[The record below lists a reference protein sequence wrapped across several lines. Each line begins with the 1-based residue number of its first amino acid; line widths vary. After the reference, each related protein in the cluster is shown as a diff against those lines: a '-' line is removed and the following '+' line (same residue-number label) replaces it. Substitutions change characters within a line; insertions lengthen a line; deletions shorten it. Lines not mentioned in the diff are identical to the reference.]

1 MAQKWLTGWQ
11 PARSYRVNT
20 LAFWWIS
27 RLHYTAQQSAGRSV
41 RSYQFH
47 YPEIPLRGLHLLNET
62 NIDLGWLLQDD
73 LNKRKY
79 SPNIKKYNYDVHI
92 SNLSMSIHPNY
103 SSNGTPTLLINSLKY
118 CDHEKENPFNCE
130 ADKLLSSLARANLKL
145 VQNFAAP

>member
-20 LAFWWIS
+20 LAFCWIS
-27 RLHYTAQQSAGRSV
+27 RLHYTAQQRAGGTV

-47 YPEIPLRGLHLLNET
+47 YPEIPLQGLHLLNET
-62 NIDLGWLLQDD
+62 NIDLGWLLRDD
-73 LNKRKY
+73 LNTRN
-79 SPNIKKYNYDVHI
+79 SWNIKKSNICSVVHI

-118 CDHEKENPFNCE
+118 CDHEKENPFNCK
-130 ADKLLSSLARANLKL
+130 ADKLLSSLARELI
-145 VQNFAAP
+145 